1 MKKIVIAGMGTSSI
15 EHITLKTYNAILNAE
30 KIFIRTKM
38 HESAEDILTLR
49 PDAQCFDDIYDSYDN
64 FEDVYEKITDI
75 LIKQAYVNNILYLV
89 PGSPVFAEKTVEL
102 IIKKADLKNI
112 EVQIFPSV
120 SFVDAIFSSMKT
132 DAAHNIKILNALE
145 LKINQFDKNCVILIC
160 QVYDNFIAS
169 EVKIKL
175 MEYYNENKTVYI
187 IQNGG
192 EENANIIKTELH
204 ELDRQMKFDHM
215 TSVYVP
221 CDEEINLRD
230 MNSLEEIM
238 DKLRGKNGCNWDK
251 QQTHQSLKR
260 YMIEE
265 CYEVLDAIEKNDGEM
280 LCEELGDVL
289 LQVYF
294 HASIAKDEELFN
306 IRDVYEAICNKMIN
320 RHPHVFKN
328 KSDFTPDKVEKEWEA
343 IKLKEKGYLN
353 TSESLKQMPKQ
364 LPALMYASR
373 VQDKVKKA
381 GFDFENIEQIYDK
394 LNEEL
399 CEFIEALKKKQIYDI
414 KDELG
419 DLLFSIVNISRF
431 LKIDSEE
438 VLKNATQKFIDRFAI
453 VEELALS
460 HGSDIK
466 NTDYKK
472 ADEYWN
478 LSKIILKE
486 KYKNEKK

>member
-1 MKKIVIAGMGTSSI
+1 MKKIIIGGMGTSSI

-30 KIFIRTKM
+30 KIFIRTKV
-38 HESAEDILTLR
+38 HESAEDIIALR
-49 PDAQCFDDIYDSYDN
+49 PDTQCFDEIYDKYDN
-64 FEDVYEKITDI
+64 FEEVYEKITDI
-75 LIKQAYVNNILYLV
+75 LIAQSYDADILYLV

-102 IIKKADLKNI
+102 IVKKAECENI
-112 EVQIFPSV
+112 EVQILPSV
-120 SFVDAIFSSMKT
+120 SFVDAIFSSMKA

-169 EVKIKL
+169 EIKLKL
-175 MEYYNENKTVYI
+175 MEYYNENKILYI
-187 IQNGG
+187 IHAGG
-192 EENANIIKTELH
+192 DENANIIKTELH
-204 ELDRQMKFDHM
+204 ELDRRMKFDHM

-221 CDEEINLRD
+221 CDMEMNIRD
-230 MNSLEEIM
+230 MHSLEEIM
-238 DKLRGKNGCNWDK
+238 DKLRSEGGCNWDRC
-251 QQTHQSLKR
+251 QTHESLKR
-260 YMIEE
+260 YIIEE
-265 CYEVLDAIEKNDGEM
+265 CYEVIDAIEKNDGQM

-294 HASIAKDEELFN
+294 HASIAKEEELFD
-306 IRDVYEAICNKMIN
+306 IRDVYEAICKKMIN
-320 RHPHVFKN
+320 RHPHVFKAKN
-328 KSDFTPDKVEKEWEA
+328 DFSPDKVEKEWEA
-343 IKLKEKGYLN
+343 IKLKEKGYKK
-353 TSESLKQMPKQ
+353 TSESLIQMPKQ

-381 GFDFENIEQIYDK
+381 GFDFENVEQIYDK
-394 LNEEL
+394 LDEEL
-399 CEFIEALKKKQIYDI
+399 HEFIEALKQKQINDI
-414 KDELG
+414 KEEMG

-438 VLKNATQKFIDRFAI
+438 ALKNATYKFIDRFAI

-460 HGSDIK
+460 DGSDIK
-466 NTDYKK
+466 NINYEK
-472 ADEYWN
+472 ADKYWN